1 MEITRTLP
9 IIAGLTG
16 SLSVFQQ
23 AYKIYITNKARDIS
37 LISYSLL
44 ALSAFIWIL
53 YGFLINDKYL
63 MLGSTIII
71 PPTLYIIYKKLQSIN
86 EIHT

>member
-9 IIAGLTG
+9 IIAGIIG

-23 AYKIYITNKARDIS
+23 AYKIYMTNKTRDIS
-37 LISYSLL
+37 FISYLLL
-44 ALSAFIWIL
+44 ALSASIWII

-63 MLGSTIII
+63 ILGSMIII
-71 PPTLYIIYKKLQSIN
+71 PPTIYIIYKKIQ
-86 EIHT
+86 HTTDL

>member
-9 IIAGLTG
+9 IIAGIIG

-23 AYKIYITNKARDIS
+23 AYKIYITNKTRDIS
-37 LISYSLL
+37 FISYLLL
-44 ALSAFIWIL
+44 ALSASIWII

-63 MLGSTIII
+63 ILGSMIII
-71 PPTLYIIYKKLQSIN
+71 PPTIYIIYKKIQ
-86 EIHT
+86 HTTDL

>member
-23 AYKIYITNKARDIS
+23 AYKIYITNKSRDIS
-37 LISYSLL
+37 LISFLLL
-44 ALSAFIWIL
+44 ALSAFIWVI
-53 YGFLINDKYL
+53 YGFLKNDTYL
-63 MLGSTIII
+63 ILGSMIII
-71 PPTLYIIYKKLQSIN
+71 PPTLYIIYKKIQETIDL
-86 EIHT
+86 E